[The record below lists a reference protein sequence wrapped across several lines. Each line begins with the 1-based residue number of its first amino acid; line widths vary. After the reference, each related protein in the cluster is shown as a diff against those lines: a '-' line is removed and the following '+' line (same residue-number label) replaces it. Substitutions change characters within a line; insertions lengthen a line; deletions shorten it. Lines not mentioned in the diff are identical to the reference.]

1 MEIILY
7 IIFHNDI
14 ITKKYKMTKKK
25 IIIIVSII
33 ALILLIASIVTIFLI
48 KNNKQK
54 ENESRIN
61 IEELENNF
69 NTIFT
74 NTIYP
79 ETEENKEKVYLAYD
93 IETQETGKFSIN
105 TNIPNINIDTQVVKN
120 INNDIFN
127 SFTKNIIAVMEQTGS
142 YTIYNIDY
150 ASYINNNIL
159 SLIIKCTLKE
169 GANPQRV
176 IIKTYNYDMNE
187 DKLLTLKD
195 IINLK
200 GLDENE
206 TQNKILE
213 KIQKEIDKVSTI
225 TNSGYNIYKRDINNS
240 VYKIQNTSNFF
251 LGNENILYIVYSYG
265 NNSYTSEIDL
275 VICE

>member
-1 MEIILY
+1 
-7 IIFHNDI
+7 
-14 ITKKYKMTKKK
+14 MTKKK